1 MRDNSIVM
9 IVNLFLLLL
18 LLLVL
23 RLLLLGLRV
32 LLLLVLSWRL
42 LVLQLGLIKLFF
54 VEILHLC
61 LVLEPLAL
69 GRLLLAHLIK
79 CREVVSRVEFF
90 FLVKNKLANM
100 ELTS

>member
-1 MRDNSIVM
+1 M

-18 LLLVL
+18 LWVL

-32 LLLLVLSWRL
+32 LLLLVLSWRV

-54 VEILHLC
+54 VKCLC
-61 LVLEPLAL
+61 VRLDLEPLAL
-69 GRLLLAHLIK
+69 GCLLLAHLIK